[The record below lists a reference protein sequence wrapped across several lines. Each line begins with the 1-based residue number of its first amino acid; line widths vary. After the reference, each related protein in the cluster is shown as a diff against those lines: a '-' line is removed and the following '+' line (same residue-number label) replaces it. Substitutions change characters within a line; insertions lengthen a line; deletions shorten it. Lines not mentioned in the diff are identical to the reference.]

1 MVELADQGALQVPV
15 VVGTLYLQDTE
26 ERQKILSTDKMLR
39 LKKDLNLTAGDEND
53 SIWNRNI
60 YSIELMTD

>member
-1 MVELADQGALQVPV
+1 MVELVDQGVLQIPV
-15 VVGTLYLQDTE
+15 VGILYLQDTE
-26 ERQKILSTDKMLR
+26 EKQKILSTDIMLK

-60 YSIELMTD
+60 YSLELMTD

>member
-1 MVELADQGALQVPV
+1 MVELVDQGVLQVPV
-15 VVGTLYLQDTE
+15 VVGILYLQETE
-26 ERQKILSTDKMLR
+26 ERQKKPKYRQNVKI
-39 LKKDLNLTAGDEND
+39 KKDLNLTAGDEND

>member
-1 MVELADQGALQVPV
+1 MVELADQGVLQVPV
-15 VVGTLYLQDTE
+15 VGILYLQDTG
-26 ERQKILSTDKMLR
+26 ERRKILSRDIMLK

-60 YSIELMTD
+60 YSMELMTD